1 MRKIFTLMAAASV
14 ACAVNAQ
21 SVETFNCYNEDGT
34 LKEIFVANPDA
45 QQMTVID
52 ISTASVKAE
61 QTSGPVAG
69 FIDGYDPENLEKN
82 YDNGFSFQNGGT
94 KNDPIVKQYPDTT
107 KLSFN
112 FVVGKG
118 NPVNLDKVKAEE
130 IIQEGEPTGKYR
142 ADWSESYYQ
151 PDGSAGMPLNGTYL
165 KFTPSVAGEISALCW
180 VNKGNRLTYVVK
192 QSDMKAIPYG
202 GTEVTVSG
210 WDGGV
215 KYDAP
220 EGDPFSNFPMYQE
233 KLQTK
238 AQIAEAKGETPGEND
253 AWVLGNG
260 NQPVLAYITVKVVA
274 NETYWIF
281 QQSSQIGLN
290 SYTFTPE
297 GGAGIAGIEADQNA
311 PVEYFNLQ
319 GIRVNNPENGLYI
332 RRQGNKV
339 SKVIL

>member
-61 QTSGPVAG
+61 QTSGPVTG
-69 FIDGYDPENLEKN
+69 FIDGYETPLEKN
-82 YDNGFSFQNGGT
+82 YDNGFQPQVGGT
-94 KNDPIVKQYPDTT
+94 KNDPVVKQYPNEEEL
-107 KLSFN
+107 KFN
-112 FVVGKG
+112 FIVGKG
-118 NPVNLDKVKAEE
+118 NPVNLAKMKWEE
-130 IIQEGEPTGKYR
+130 IIQEGEPSGKFR
-142 ADWSESYYQ
+142 ADWSDAYYN
-151 PDGSAGMPLNGTYL
+151 PDGSAGMPENGTYL
-165 KFTPSVAGEISALCW
+165 KFTPSVAGELCAFCW

-215 KYDAP
+215 KYEAP
-220 EGDPFSNFPMYQE
+220 EGDPFFNFPMYQE

-260 NQPVLAYITVKVVA
+260 NQPVLAYINVKVVA

-290 SYTFTPE
+290 SYTFTPD
-297 GGAGIAGIEADQNA
+297 GAGIAGIEADQNA

-319 GIRVNNPENGLYI
+319 GVRVAEPAAGLYI
-332 RRQGNKV
+332 RRQGKTV
-339 SKVIL
+339 SKVVIR

>member
-34 LKEIFVANPDA
+34 LKEIFVANPDES
-45 QQMTVID
+45 QMTVID
-52 ISTASVKAE
+52 ISTLSVKAE
-61 QTSGPVAG
+61 QTSGPIA
-69 FIDGYDPENLEKN
+69 N
-82 YDNGFSFQNGGT
+82 YKNGFEWPLEAIYDGGFSQQAGGT

-118 NPVNLDKVKAEE
+118 NPVNLEKIKPDT
-130 IIQEGEPTGKYR
+130 IITEGEFNGIR
-142 ADWSESYYQ
+142 VDWNDSYYQ
-151 PDGSAGMPLNGTYL
+151 PDGSAGLPKNGTYL

-220 EGDPFSNFPMYQE
+220 EGDPFFNFPMYQE
-233 KLQTK
+233 NMQTK
-238 AQIAEAKGETPGEND
+238 AQIEAAKGNEPGAND
-253 AWVLGNG
+253 AWILGNG

-290 SYTFTPE
+290 SYTFTPD
-297 GGAGIAGIEADQNA
+297 GAGIAGIEADQNA